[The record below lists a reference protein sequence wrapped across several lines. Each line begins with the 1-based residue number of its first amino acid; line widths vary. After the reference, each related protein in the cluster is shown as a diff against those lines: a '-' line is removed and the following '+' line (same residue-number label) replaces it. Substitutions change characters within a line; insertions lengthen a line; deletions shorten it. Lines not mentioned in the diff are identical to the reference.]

1 MVIFKCEILPEIRR
15 VEEGGGEKMA
25 TGGRG
30 SVEKRQMLE
39 MIMRR
44 SVEERLWE
52 GGRGRE
58 SRLMGGGRL
67 KE

>member
-1 MVIFKCEILPEIRR
+1 
-15 VEEGGGEKMA
+15 MA

-30 SVEKRQMLE
+30 RVEKRQMLE

-52 GGRGRE
+52 GGKRRE
-58 SRLMGGGRL
+58 SKVMGGGS
-67 KE
+67 